1 MAKKGKGKKRRAFTQ
16 HPGVKIIRRERG
28 SGEVYLGRWRD
39 PATGKW
45 CELSLT
51 NLGHTSQDQRV
62 AWAVD
67 KAHELAELKPRPG
80 LHREPITLSEAVR
93 RYFRWLDTSPGRR
106 RAGPIARKTRVQY
119 AAAIGE
125 PVEVAEGQPQ
135 EPPKA
140 GVFLRWARTRELL
153 YTDRLTPALLMDLQG
168 HVCALKAR
176 KPAKGERAARGQFE
190 YSDRPLSPTSI
201 NQTLRCIQAFL
212 GWLRKRGHL
221 AAMITSDVILDCLE
235 LVRVDRS
242 PPTFLRQDQVLALLE
257 AARRHDHG
265 HRKDRPLGSERYT
278 PILPFLRAC
287 LLTGCRFSELAGLTW
302 AEVDLRAGEIRLHQ
316 HRVKTRRG
324 RTIPLDVT
332 PTLWAE
338 LQALKLQAGDSL
350 KVYDVSRDTAE
361 RARERLV
368 KAYGAPAFTWHDLR
382 RTCGTF
388 LSCAPGIYR
397 AASAYSSAKRLGH
410 SVRVAES
417 RYLGQVKVD
426 PNAGTLE
433 EAYGLVAPG
442 THAAQ
447 LARLAAENA
456 AAARGA

>member
-1 MAKKGKGKKRRAFTQ
+1 MGRKAKGKKRRAFTQ

-28 SGEVYLGRWRD
+28 AGEVYLGRWRD

-45 CELSLT
+45 REQSLT
-51 NLGHTSQDQRV
+51 NLGHTSHDQRV

-67 KAHELAELKPRPG
+67 KARELAELRPAPG
-80 LHREPITLSEAVR
+80 TRREPITLSEAVR

-106 RAGPIARKTRVQY
+106 RAGPIAHKTRVQY

-125 PVEVAEGQPQ
+125 PAEAAEGTPPA
-135 EPPKA
+135 PPKA
-140 GVFLRWARTRELL
+140 GVFLRWARSNELL
-153 YTDRLTPALLMDLQG
+153 HTDRLTPTLLMDLQS

-176 KPAKGERAARGQFE
+176 RPAKGERAARGQFE

-221 AAMITSDVILDCLE
+221 SPALTSDVILDCLE
-235 LVRVDRS
+235 LVRVDRA
-242 PPTFLRQDQVLALLE
+242 PPTFLRQDQVLALLD

-265 HRKDRPLGSERYT
+265 HRKDRPMGSERYT
-278 PILPFLRAC
+278 PVLPFLRAC
-287 LLTGCRFSELAGLTW
+287 LLTGARFSELAGLTW
-302 AEVDLRAGEIRLHQ
+302 AEVDLRAGEIRLNPA
-316 HRVKTRRG
+316 RVKTRRG
-324 RTIPLDVT
+324 RTIHLDVT

-338 LQALKLQAGDSL
+338 LQTLKLQAGDSP
-350 KVYDVSRDTAE
+350 KVYDLSRDTAE

-410 SVRVAES
+410 SVKVAEA
-417 RYLGQVKVD
+417 RYVGQVKVD
-426 PNAGTLE
+426 PLAGTLE
-433 EAYGLVAPG
+433 EAYGLVPPG

-447 LARLAAENA
+447 LARLAAESA
-456 AAARGA
+456 TKGA